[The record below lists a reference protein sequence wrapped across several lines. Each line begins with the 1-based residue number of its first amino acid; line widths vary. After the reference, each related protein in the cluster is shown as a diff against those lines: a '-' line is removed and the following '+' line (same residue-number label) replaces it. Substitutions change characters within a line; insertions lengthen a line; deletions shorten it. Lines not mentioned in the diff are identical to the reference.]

1 MNDVMQLSLYQ
12 VIALLVS
19 IGGALIGI
27 YTRFNNQ
34 MALLEA
40 RVVHLENDQTNFQT
54 KLEEISKGVSEILLI
69 LAENQIRSKS

>member
-1 MNDVMQLSLYQ
+1 MSIMMQLSLYQ
-12 VIALLVS
+12 VIVLLLS

-34 MALLEA
+34 MSLMAA
-40 RVVHLENDQTNFQT
+40 RVTHLEKDHTEFQT

>member
-1 MNDVMQLSLYQ
+1 MNTMMQLSLYQ

-19 IGGALIGI
+19 ISGALVGI
-27 YTRFNNQ
+27 YTRFTNQ
-34 MALLEA
+34 MSLMEA
-40 RVVHLENDQTNFQT
+40 RVTHLEKDHSDFQT

>member
-12 VIALLVS
+12 AIALLVS

-40 RVVHLENDQTNFQT
+40 RVVHLEKDQTDFQT